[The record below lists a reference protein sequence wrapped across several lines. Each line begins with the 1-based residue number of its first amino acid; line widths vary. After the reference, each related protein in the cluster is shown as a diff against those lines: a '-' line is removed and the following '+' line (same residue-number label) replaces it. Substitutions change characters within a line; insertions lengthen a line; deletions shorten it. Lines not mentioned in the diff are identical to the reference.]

1 MARNPVATAEKWNER
16 SAPDVQRPR
25 NDRKRVRAFAT
36 TAVETRGSKTAHDG
50 PIAAAHIVPLSH
62 ARHRLLAPRRD
73 AAVSFPKLT

>member
-1 MARNPVATAEKWNER
+1 MARNPVATAKKWNER
-16 SAPDVQRPR
+16 TALDVQPPR

>member
-1 MARNPVATAEKWNER
+1 MARNPVATAEKWNEQ
-16 SAPDVQRPR
+16 SAPNVQRPR

-36 TAVETRGSKTAHDG
+36 PAVETRGSKAAHDG